1 MEMKQLKNFEV
12 LNLINGGVAHC
23 TALTLEPAHAYK
35 VGKFRREA
43 TKAFGALVE
52 AQKDIF
58 KGYGI
63 EDPDTLNKE
72 LAELAK
78 VGNPTDEQKARLEEL
93 TKTVKGINEQLSELY
108 NEEAKLEGIKAIP
121 FEEWL
126 ALRKENNGK
135 SVSGKTFDIFN
146 NYTEDLLMGIL
157 WEEPTE

>member
-1 MEMKQLKNFEV
+1 MERNIKNFEV
-12 LNLINGGVAHC
+12 LNLMNGGLAHC

-43 TKAFGALVE
+43 AKAFDAIVE

-58 KGYGI
+58 KGYSV
-63 EDPDTLNKE
+63 EDPGTLNKE
-72 LAELAK
+72 MTELAS
-78 VGNPTDEQKARLEEL
+78 VENRTDEQNARMEEL
-93 TKTVKGINEQLSELY
+93 KKTIEGINKQVEELY

-121 FEEWL
+121 FDQWQT
-126 ALRKENNGK
+126 LRKENAEKQINGRT
-135 SVSGKTFDIFN
+135 VSIFT